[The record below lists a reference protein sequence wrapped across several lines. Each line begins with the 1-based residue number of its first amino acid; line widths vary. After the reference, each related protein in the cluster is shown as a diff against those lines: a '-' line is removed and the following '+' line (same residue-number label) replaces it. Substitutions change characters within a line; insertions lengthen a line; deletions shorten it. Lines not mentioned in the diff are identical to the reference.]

1 MDCIDYYGEKEADYT
16 KECDYQKVWAF
27 RHTLGIAF
35 VTFENEQ
42 VANKCVL
49 NLETVQ
55 LTLRD

>member
-1 MDCIDYYGEKEADYT
+1 MDCIEYYGEKETQYT

-42 VANKCVL
+42 VAHK
-49 NLETVQ
+49 
-55 LTLRD
+55 